1 MAAVITQMREDA
13 GFGQDGGRGS
23 GGREEAREIKG
34 FSSRCHFLSQEETL
48 RGVFFL
54 QVAAIKNSVFNIRTE
69 KSIRIQRELSRTRER
84 VSALSNVSDKVQP
97 PHSLGSH

>member
-48 RGVFFL
+48 RGVFFCRL
-54 QVAAIKNSVFNIRTE
+54 QLLRTQF
-69 KSIRIQRELSRTRER
+69 SIYERRNLLESNESYQEPERE
-84 VSALSNVSDKVQP
+84 
-97 PHSLGSH
+97 